1 MPKNGR
7 RPRPLPALT
16 NIFAGAGDLNAA
28 LRYPDAPMA
37 SLALETGTHPGPEY
51 PNRSS
56 GELIDLRAV
65 AADLESLAETHS
77 GGGRELRSALAQ
89 RLKAA
94 LIEGRAKV
102 EQLLLKDRHG
112 RRCAERLCKLEDE
125 IIRLL
130 FEFARKHLYPSENPS
145 EAEHMAVIATG
156 GYGRGL
162 QAPGSDIDLL
172 FLLPYKQ
179 TAWGESIAE
188 AILYCLWDTGLKV
201 GHATRSV
208 DECIRQAKAD
218 MTIRT
223 AILEARFLLGDQK
236 LFDELVKRFDNEV
249 VRNTAA
255 EFVAAKLGEREDRV
269 RRSGQSRYLVEPN
282 VKDGKGGL
290 RDLHT
295 LFWIAKYV
303 YRVREPDE
311 LIKRGVFDKQEYQLF
326 RRCEDFLWS
335 VRCHMH
341 FVTGRAEER
350 LSFDIQRE
358 IAVRLGYTEHP
369 GQQDVERFMKHYF
382 LIAKD
387 VGDLT
392 AILCADLEDSHAK
405 SVPVLSRVMAKFRP
419 LKRRKLAESD
429 DFIVDKNRITVAAA
443 NVFKR
448 DPVNLIRVFY
458 LAQKHN
464 LAFHPDAMRAITRSL
479 KLIDAK
485 LRDDKEANRLFLEIL
500 TSKNDPETVLRRMNE
515 AGVLGHFVPAF
526 GKIVA
531 MMQFNMYHHYTVDE
545 HLLRCIGIL
554 REIETGVSKDAPLA
568 NDLIHKLLP
577 GNRTVLYVTLFL
589 HDIAKGRIED
599 HSIAGARV
607 ARRLCPRL
615 GFSPA
620 DTETVAWLIENHL
633 VMSSVAQSRDLSDRK
648 TIENFAALVQ
658 SVERLKLLAILTTAD
673 IRAVGPGVWNG
684 WKAQLLRT
692 LYYETEPVLTGGF
705 SEVNRAQ
712 RVTMA
717 QTEFREAMKD
727 WPADRLERYVA
738 KHYAPYW
745 LKVDLPHKIEHANF
759 VRAAEDAEKSLA
771 TTIGYDSGNVTELTV
786 LAPDHPWL
794 LSIIAGACAMA
805 GANIVDAQIFTTT
818 DGRALDT
825 ISLSREFER
834 DEDEKRRADRIADS
848 IEKALRG
855 ELRLPDT
862 VGTRAAPKGRIKAFA
877 LEPTVV
883 VNNQWSH
890 RYTMVEITGLDRTG
904 LLYEMTA
911 TLSKLNLNIASA
923 HVATFGE
930 RVVDVFYVTDLMGA
944 QITSPTRQAA
954 IKRALIPLFTAQ
966 EAEAKH
972 GKTKSDA
979 KA

>member
-1 MPKNGR
+1 
-7 RPRPLPALT
+7 
-16 NIFAGAGDLNAA
+16 
-28 LRYPDAPMA
+28 
-37 SLALETGTHPGPEY
+37 
-51 PNRSS
+51 
-56 GELIDLRAV
+56 
-65 AADLESLAETHS
+65 
-77 GGGRELRSALAQ
+77 
-89 RLKAA
+89 
-94 LIEGRAKV
+94 
-102 EQLLLKDRHG
+102 
-112 RRCAERLCKLEDE
+112 
-125 IIRLL
+125 
-130 FEFARKHLYPSENPS
+130 
-145 EAEHMAVIATG
+145 
-156 GYGRGL
+156 
-162 QAPGSDIDLL
+162 
-172 FLLPYKQ
+172 
-179 TAWGESIAE
+179 
-188 AILYCLWDTGLKV
+188 
-201 GHATRSV
+201 
-208 DECIRQAKAD
+208 

-223 AILEARFLLGDQK
+223 AILEARFLLGDK
-236 LFDELVKRFDNEV
+236 NLFDELVTRFDNEV
-249 VRNTAA
+249 VRNTAS

-311 LIKRGVFDKQEYQLF
+311 LIKRGVFDKEEYLLF

-341 FVTGRAEER
+341 FLTGRAEER

-382 LIAKD
+382 LVAKD

-405 SVPVLSRVMAKFRP
+405 SVPVLSRLMARLRP
-419 LKRRKLAESD
+419 VKRRKLAESG

-448 DPVNLIRVFY
+448 DPVNLIRIFY

-479 KLIDAK
+479 KLIGAD
-485 LRDDKEANRLFLEIL
+485 LRDDEEANRLFLEIL

-554 REIETGVSKDAPLA
+554 EEIERGSNGETLLA
-568 NDLIHKLLP
+568 NELMHKILP
-577 GNRTVLYVTLFL
+577 ANRRVIYVTLFL
-589 HDIAKGRIED
+589 HDVAKGRIED

-615 GFSPA
+615 GFSAA

-648 TIENFAALVQ
+648 TIENFAAVVQ

-712 RVTMA
+712 RVAAA
-717 QTEFREAMKD
+717 QAEFRAAMPD
-727 WPADRLERYVA
+727 WPAERLEGYIA
-738 KHYAPYW
+738 KLYPAYW
-745 LKVDLPHKIEHANF
+745 LKVDLPHKVRHANF
-759 VRAAEDAEKSLA
+759 VRAAEDATKSLSTA
-771 TTIGYDSGNVTELTV
+771 ISFDGGAVTEFTV

-805 GANIVDAQIFTTT
+805 GANIVDAQIYTTT

-825 ISLSREFER
+825 ISLSREFDR
-834 DEDEKRRADRIADS
+834 DEDEKRRADRVADS

-855 ELRLPDT
+855 ELRLPDMKEK
-862 VGTRAAPKGRIKAFA
+862 RAAPKGRIKAFA

-883 VNNQWSH
+883 INNQWSH

-904 LLYEMTA
+904 LLYEMTS
-911 TLSKLNLNIASA
+911 TLSKLNLNITSA

-944 QITSPTRQAA
+944 QIVSPTRQAA
-954 IKRALIPLFTAQ
+954 IKRALIALFATG
-966 EAEAKH
+966 EGDGKAK
-972 GKTKSDA
+972 D
-979 KA
+979 